1 MKKFS
6 LNNRVR
12 QLFQCGLYHL
22 TCTHT
27 VQVSYW
33 YLTCSTATDEHLLY
47 NLKRD
52 VRRMSATILLK
63 YILTIT
69 HHSIIVQPVN
79 SVSAVNQTSNCN
91 WCGSVWCND
100 ARCSAYDIVHESWM
114 LQCRWSARRIGK
126 FEPPDVDVTSFVRR
140 RLVYIYF

>member
-1 MKKFS
+1 MILHS
-6 LNNRVR
+6 M
-12 QLFQCGLYHL
+12 LYTINTHEGRESVILHSMLYNIRYFHL

-33 YLTCSTATDEHLLY
+33 YLTYLYSYRRTQELY

-91 WCGSVWCND
+91 WCGSVTVWCND
-100 ARCSAYDIVHESWM
+100 ARCIRYRASA
-114 LQCRWSARRIGK
+114 
-126 FEPPDVDVTSFVRR
+126 
-140 RLVYIYF
+140 